1 MVGEVSLAW
10 LPCGGGGPP
19 TGVAPRGFLRSQGSS
34 PAVRSEGPQSS
45 EGFTN
50 SCASC
55 GGFIQPG
62 KAPGRDPD
70 SWSWQG
76 LWGVIIGTGAETG
89 WPTND
94 WVLPP
99 AHKPLA
105 GWEVST
111 CSCH

>member
-1 MVGEVSLAW
+1 MAALWRGR
-10 LPCGGGGPP
+10 PTHRCG
-19 TGVAPRGFLRSQGSS
+19 TRGFLRSQGSS

-50 SCASC
+50 SCAGC

-89 WPTND
+89 WPTSD

-105 GWEVST
+105 GWEVSP
-111 CSCH
+111 CSCHQR